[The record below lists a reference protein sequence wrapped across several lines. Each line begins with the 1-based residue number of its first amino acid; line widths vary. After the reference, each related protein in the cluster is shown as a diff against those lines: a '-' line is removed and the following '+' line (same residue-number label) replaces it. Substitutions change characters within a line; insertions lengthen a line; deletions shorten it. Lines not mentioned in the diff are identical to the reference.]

1 MTRWARLVGTRPKLV
16 LLPAIGIA
24 VLFGLFGADVQN
36 RVSAAGFAD
45 PGSESAQVDRVI
57 TGELGRQNPDVIAI
71 YTAPDGQSLDTLGPG
86 VRAAVDRIDPALLD
100 QPVQTY
106 WTTGPPRK
114 ALLRSA
120 DGRQGLAVVFA
131 AGDDNQRIAAYHDIA
146 AALRIP
152 GVAVRFTG
160 YSALADEIDTQSRH
174 DLVFAESLSLPVTL
188 AILVLVFGG
197 VVAAGL
203 PLLVGILAVGGS
215 LGAVGVLTHF
225 TEVSVFAEN
234 VASLLGL
241 GLAIDYGLF
250 VVTRYREELV
260 AGAAAPDAVAR
271 TLTTAGRTIGFS
283 ALLLACAFAGTF
295 VFPQAVLRSLGF
307 GAIAAVLLAAGLSLT
322 VLPATLV
329 LLGPRIGAW
338 SLRRDAFERGQH
350 RAERWWGRIVDAV
363 IRRPGTVAVAVGGLL
378 LVLATPLLGVRL
390 GDVDHTALPAGN
402 AVRAGVDELAARF
415 PAAGSGAGVLLRG
428 DGAPPNSAPTA
439 AVSKAIGAV
448 PGVHDVT
455 RLATVNDAV
464 VLHIALDD
472 PDRSPAATETVTR
485 IRDLD
490 LPAGVGMQVG
500 GDTAATVDSV
510 SAITSRMPLMV
521 AVMVLA
527 TVILLGAAFR
537 SAVLPLKAVLLAALS
552 LGATFGI
559 LTWIFC
565 EGHLAGMLHVG
576 VGPMSAGMMVLI
588 IAVVFGLSTDYEVFL
603 LSRMVEARRAGAD
616 TAAAVRDGTVRT
628 ARVITSAATLLVFI
642 TGAFTLSPLT
652 PMRFLGLGM
661 ILALIIDAT
670 LVRMLLVPALVTV
683 MGPVN
688 WWPMRPVA
696 RDRYPEGNGL
706 RTSVRA
712 SSTHE

>member
-16 LLPAIGIA
+16 LLLAIGFA
-24 VLFGLFGADVQN
+24 VLAGLFGADVQH

-45 PGSESAQVDRVI
+45 PGSESAQVDQVV

-71 YTAPDGQSLDTLGPG
+71 YTAPAGQDLDALGSR
-86 VRAAVDRIDPALLD
+86 VRAAVDGIDPALLA

-106 WTTGPPRK
+106 WTTGPPRQ

-152 GVAVRFTG
+152 GVDVRFTG

-174 DLVFAESLSLPVTL
+174 DLVLAESLSLPVTL

-203 PLLVGILAVGGS
+203 PLLVGILAVVGS
-215 LGAVGVLTHF
+215 LGAVGALTHV
-225 TEVSVFAEN
+225 TEVSVFAVN

-250 VVTRYREELV
+250 VVTRYREELA
-260 AGAAAPDAVAR
+260 AGAAVPDAVTR
-271 TLTTAGRTIGFS
+271 TLATAGRTIGFS

-322 VLPATLV
+322 VLPAALV
-329 LLGPRIGAW
+329 LLGDRIGAW
-338 SLRRDAFERGQH
+338 SWRRDAFERGQR

-363 IRRPGTVAVAVGGLL
+363 VRRPGLVAVTVGGLL

-402 AVRAGVDELAARF
+402 SVRAGVDELAARF
-415 PAAGSGAGVLLRG
+415 PAAGSGATVLLRG

-439 AVSKAIGAV
+439 AATKAIGAV
-448 PGVHDVT
+448 PGVHDVQ
-455 RLATVNDAV
+455 RMATVNDAV
-464 VLHIALDD
+464 VLHVALDD
-472 PDRSPAATETVTR
+472 PDRSPAATGTVTR

-490 LPAGVGMQVG
+490 LPDGIGMQVG

-510 SAITSRMPLMV
+510 AAITSRMPLMI

-527 TVILLGAAFR
+527 TVVLLGAAFR
-537 SAVLPLKAVLLAALS
+537 SAVLPLKAVVLAALS

-565 EGHLAGMLHVG
+565 RGHLADALHVS

-616 TAAAVRDGTVRT
+616 TVTAVRTGTVRT
-628 ARVITSAATLLVFI
+628 ARVITAAATLLVFI

-670 LVRMLLVPALVTV
+670 LVRMLLVPALVTL

-688 WWPMRPVA
+688 WWPMRA
-696 RDRYPEGNGL
+696 LRQDRYPEGNGL
-706 RTSVRA
+706 DSPVRA
-712 SSTHE
+712 SSTP